1 MTLADDSNR
10 RAMRL
15 TDELVR
21 RVHRDLPDRGLPA
34 HLKRLS
40 DSDYDADLTEFLAAR
55 PDGPVHVFCYGSLIW
70 KPIFEPAATAR
81 GHAPGWSRAFTLRLT
96 SFRGTPE
103 IPGLMMQ
110 IDRGDGCDGVLQE
123 VAASREWV
131 DLSALW
137 RREMSTRPSTNLPAW
152 IDVDRGGTMIKAI
165 AFTAN
170 RESPN
175 YVGGLDREEVAR
187 VLARACGHWGSG
199 ADYLRQTVLSLED
212 AGIHDP
218 YLWDLQDRVAEVIES
233 QGPP

>member
-1 MTLADDSNR
+1 MNSANDRSP

-15 TDELVR
+15 TEELVR
-21 RVHRDLPDRGLPA
+21 RVHRDLPDRGFPA
-34 HLKRLS
+34 HVERLS
-40 DSDYDADLTEFLAAR
+40 EADYDAHLAAFLEAR

-103 IPGLMMQ
+103 FPGLMMQ
-110 IDRGDGCDGVLQE
+110 IDRGAGCDGVLQQ
-123 VAASREWV
+123 VDPGREWA

-137 RREMSTRPSTNLPAW
+137 RREMSTRPSTNLPTW
-152 IDVDRGGTMIKAI
+152 IDVDRGGSMVRAI

-175 YVGGLDREEVAR
+175 YVGGLGREEVAR
-187 VLARACGHWGSG
+187 TLAKACGHWGSG
-199 ADYLRQTVLSLED
+199 ADYVRQTVLSLE
-212 AGIHDP
+212 AEGIHDP
-218 YLWDLQDRVAEVIES
+218 YLWDLQDRVAEIIEE
-233 QGPP
+233 QGPT